1 MIQQIEARGN
11 LSRTLRS
18 IGIFALVALS
28 PVISRAQTYPPS
40 CTITM
45 PFNNA
50 YHKAGTTMEIRAY
63 STDLG
68 KTEKNG
74 KIAKVEFSNGKAL
87 LGEAKEDTDHTY
99 SVKWN
104 NVPAGTYTL
113 RAKATNDKGITFAST
128 GVIVTVEADDAKAL
142 GMSAGKG
149 KYLANIYQG
158 SNPKNF
164 SDYWNC
170 LTSENACKWG
180 YIEPN
185 RGTYNWR
192 GADAAYN

>member
-1 MIQQIEARGN
+1 MILRCQN
-11 LSRTLRS
+11 FLRS
-18 IGIFALVALS
+18 IGIFTLVAVS
-28 PVISRAQTYPPS
+28 PMISRAQTYPPS
-40 CTITM
+40 CTINM

-50 YHKAGTTMEIRAY
+50 WHQAGKTMEIRAY

-87 LGEAKEDTDHTY
+87 LGEVKEGPDHTY
-99 SVKWN
+99 SLKWN
-104 NVPAGTYTL
+104 NVPAGIYTL
-113 RAKATNDKGITFAST
+113 RAKATNDKWVTFTST
-128 GVIVTVEADDAKAL
+128 GVIVTVEAADAKAL
-142 GMSAGKG
+142 GMSAVKG

-158 SNPKNF
+158 WNPGKF
-164 SDYWNC
+164 SDYWNG

-180 YIEPN
+180 SIEPH